1 MNAIGFGVNVSAIA
15 KLISKKANITPPIT
29 TDILVYTEPDAFA
42 KGMNYCKQLTA
53 QGYKVEF
60 GVQESLQTTKSYAQ
74 EKGISQIHIVT
85 KDGTVTVQN
94 IGEVNE

>member
-1 MNAIGFGVNVSAIA
+1 
-15 KLISKKANITPPIT
+15 
-29 TDILVYTEPDAFA
+29 
-42 KGMNYCKQLTA
+42 MNYCKQLTA

-74 EKGISQIHIVT
+74 EKGFHKIHIVT